1 MEWRSP
7 MKCVRR
13 SVILVM
19 AAMLPLG
26 CTLTSGTPFDMLIP
40 QASGLVGM
48 VQDWSALYERLDRAS
63 EAELRSEPHAR
74 PGPQAEPVDVEDA
87 RRIEAWRQSRT
98 APAPTP
104 APPVRAL
111 ADQEKRELALYHKIE
126 GETHVKEQRL
136 VLAKESFDRS
146 LTYYELPQTHHNLGL
161 LYAREGDKARAR
173 HHFDRALALKPG
185 YPAAE
190 EARRDL
196 EAD

>member
-1 MEWRSP
+1 

-19 AAMLPLG
+19 AAILPLG
-26 CTLTSGTPFDMLIP
+26 CTLTSGTPFDMLMP
-40 QASGLVGM
+40 GASGLVGM
-48 VQDWSALYERLDRAS
+48 VQDWSALYERLDRAG

-74 PGPQAEPVDVEDA
+74 PGPQAEPVDGDDA
-87 RRIEAWRQSRT
+87 RRIEVWRQSRT
-98 APAPTP
+98 APAPTLASAP

-111 ADQEKRELALYHKIE
+111 ADQEKRELALYHKAE
-126 GETHVKEQRL
+126 GETYVKEQRL

-173 HHFDRALALKPG
+173 QHFDRALALKPG